1 MKTGPGIY
9 SKRLEFL
16 RETARKLTSVRA
28 LMPSAAI
35 PFWEVIKAPLQE
47 SAARVGIAI
56 SPAVFTGKT
65 DRAGFESVFDAMEK
79 DQVDGLSVGE
89 TPENF
94 ANRELI
100 VELAARH
107 RLPATYPFREYVDI
121 GGLSWCSIEERQ
133 NRSGW
138 NFRQHY

>member
-1 MKTGPGIY
+1 
-9 SKRLEFL
+9 
-16 RETARKLTSVRA
+16 
-28 LMPSAAI
+28 MPSAAI

-56 SPAVFTGKT
+56 SPAVVTGKA

-89 TPENF
+89 TSENF

-100 VELAARH
+100 V
-107 RLPATYPFREYVDI
+107 
-121 GGLSWCSIEERQ
+121 GLQPDTACPRYIRIVNTSISVGCCLTALISVTRTVA
-133 NRSGW
+133 W
-138 NFRQHY
+138 PT